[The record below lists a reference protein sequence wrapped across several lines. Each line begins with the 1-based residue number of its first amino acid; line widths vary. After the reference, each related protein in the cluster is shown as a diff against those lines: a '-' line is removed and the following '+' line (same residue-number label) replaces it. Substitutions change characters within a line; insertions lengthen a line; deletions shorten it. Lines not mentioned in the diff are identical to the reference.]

1 MGNASDE
8 GAVHLPTVFDSRWRK
23 AWPNGEKVGKGRIEV
38 TQCCAF
44 CEFAWNKNP
53 AFGVICIHSGGQFF
67 HA

>member
-44 CEFAWNKNP
+44 CEFAFTYRDRYN
-53 AFGVICIHSGGQFF
+53 GGPYERYGPK
-67 HA
+67 